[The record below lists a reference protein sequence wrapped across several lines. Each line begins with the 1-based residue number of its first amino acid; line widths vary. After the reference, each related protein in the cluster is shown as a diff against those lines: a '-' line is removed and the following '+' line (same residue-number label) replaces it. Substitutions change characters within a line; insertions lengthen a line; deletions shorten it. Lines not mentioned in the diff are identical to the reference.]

1 MKYWQ
6 DRQAESLNK
15 LSDKSIRQ
23 IEKQL
28 KKYYES
34 AMRKTI
40 TDFEATYNKI
50 LATAAEGREITPADL
65 YKLDKYW
72 EAQAQLRKELN
83 KLGEKQITL
92 LSRQFEENF
101 FEIYYSF
108 GKVGDKAFNT
118 IDTALVQQLI
128 NSVWVADGKS
138 WSERIWKNNELLVE
152 TLNEGLVHCVATG
165 KKPTELKNILQER
178 FSVSYNQADTL
189 VRTEISHIQT
199 EATIQRYKDAG
210 LLELEVWTTEDE
222 RRCEICG
229 ALHKKRFAITE
240 RPPVPAHP
248 RCRCNVVPV
257 VEVNFGKE

>member
-6 DRQAESLNK
+6 DRQAESLNR
-15 LSDKSIRQ
+15 LSDKTIKQIERQ
-23 IEKQL
+23 I

-40 TDFEATYNKI
+40 ADFEATYNKI

-92 LSRQFEENF
+92 LSKQFEVNF

-108 GKVGDKAFNT
+108 GKVGDRAFNT
-118 IDTALVQQLI
+118 IDTAAVQQLI
-128 NSVWVADGKS
+128 NQIWVADGKS
-138 WSERIWKNNELLVE
+138 WSQRVWENTELLAE
-152 TLNEGLVHCVATG
+152 TLNEGLLHCIATG

-178 FSVSYNQADTL
+178 FGVSYSRADTL

-199 EATIQRYKDAG
+199 QATVQRYKDAG
-210 LLELEVWTTEDE
+210 ILEVEVWTTEDE

-229 ALHKKRFAITE
+229 KLHRKKFLVAE
-240 RPPVPAHP
+240 QPPIPAHP
-248 RCRCNVVPV
+248 NCRCNVVPV
-257 VEVNFGKE
+257 IE